1 MKIFENEFCEME
13 LTEDNLLQVVWFPTT
28 ATMKDNDLMT
38 QQLLQKDTVIQNNV
52 KKVLID
58 GRNQLFTITPELQE
72 RIGREALQPAIEA
85 GLQKVAIILPTDIFA
100 MVSIEQTMGEGGAQ
114 GFETCYFENEITA
127 LACLNC

>member
-52 KKVLID
+52 KKMLID

-100 MVSIEQTMGEGGAQ
+100 MVSIEQTMNEGSAL

-127 LACLNC
+127 LAWLNC